1 MGNLPNRTTSL
12 ALTALAAV
20 AALACVSAIGAA
32 TTLVVLA
39 VNDPQPAE
47 PVALYERE
55 CALVARKSGSIHCF
69 RTIAQADPAR

>member
-32 TTLVVLA
+32 TTLVVFA

-47 PVALYERE
+47 PVVLYERE